1 MFPGK
6 LIARLGLLGIVAA
19 ATYRKLRGGQP
30 DELPDWLECSVPAP
44 ASDSKAMPQD
54 GGGIKLRVEPG
65 HTLEIP
71 GGALPRGTRV
81 TLKVLEDT
89 KPGVEIEV
97 GPPVKKLST
106 PATLTITYDGC
117 ESKRDPEKY
126 RIWRKVRNQDR
137 WVRVGGSRGKGTQTI
152 SVKLPS
158 FSTYSLAA
166 N

>member
-1 MFPGK
+1 MISGK
-6 LIARLGLLGIVAA
+6 LIARLGVLGIVAA

-30 DELPDWLECSVPAP
+30 NECPEWLKCPVPAP
-44 ASDSKAMPQD
+44 DAAAKEMPQD

-71 GGALPRGTRV
+71 GGALSRGTRV

-97 GPPVKKLST
+97 GPPVQALKNPASLS
-106 PATLTITYDGC
+106 ITYDGC
-117 ESKRDPEKY
+117 PSTGDPENY
-126 RIWRKVRNQDR
+126 RIWRKAPGQEK
-137 WVRVGGSRGKGTQTI
+137 WVRVGGRRNKGTRTI